1 MTGRIIK
8 TIQTSKKKRMIS
20 SRLQLLE
27 IKWSPDL
34 IQASNWKET

>member
-1 MTGRIIK
+1 MKGRIIK
-8 TIQTSKKKRMIS
+8 TIQTSKKKIIS

-34 IQASNWKET
+34 IQASN